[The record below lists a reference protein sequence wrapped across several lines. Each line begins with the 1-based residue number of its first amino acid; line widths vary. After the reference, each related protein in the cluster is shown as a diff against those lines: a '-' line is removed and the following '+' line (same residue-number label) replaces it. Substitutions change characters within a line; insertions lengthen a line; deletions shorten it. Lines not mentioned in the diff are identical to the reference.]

1 MSFEKVA
8 GVICAGNISHDI
20 LVRPVEEFR
29 WGTNTWVED
38 YQEGMGGNGSN
49 SSFAMATLGVP
60 VRLLGMVGPDERGDA
75 LLAKLSGAGADVSF
89 VERSAQPTT
98 TTIVV
103 INRAGN
109 RLFFQRVGSSLE
121 AFSRPTVFSPELIRG
136 FSHYHQANLYS
147 LANLRRNS
155 GAQMEA
161 AKRAGLTTSIDTGW
175 ATDGRWVESLAPALP
190 WSDLLFVNEE
200 EAGMLTG
207 ESRPAAIA
215 LKLRSLGAG
224 DILLK
229 LGGRG
234 CAVFRGGDEYH
245 VPGFQVEAVD
255 TTGAG
260 DNFAAGFFSALQRGL
275 GWREAAEAAN
285 AVGAMCVE
293 RVGATNGVRSWDETR
308 LWMSKARRGGSEP
321 L

>member
-1 MSFEKVA
+1 MTPLT

-49 SSFAMATLGVP
+49 SSFALATLGVP
-60 VRLLGMVGPDERGDA
+60 VRLLGMVGPDAKGEA
-75 LLAKLSGAGADVSF
+75 LLAKLEQAGADVSF

-121 AFSRPTVFSPELIRG
+121 AFAQPTAFTSALTAG

-155 GAQMEA
+155 GAQMRA
-161 AKRAGLTTSIDTGW
+161 AKEAGLTTSIDTGW

-207 ESRPAAIA
+207 ESKPQAIA
-215 LKLRSLGAG
+215 AKLRSLGAR

-234 CAVFRGGDEYH
+234 CAGFQGGESYH

-260 DNFAAGFFSALQRGL
+260 DNFAAGFFAALLRGL
-275 GWREAAEAAN
+275 DWRGAAEVAN
-285 AVGAMCVE
+285 AVGAMCVMH
-293 RVGATNGVRSWDETR
+293 VGATNGVRSWDETMA
-308 LWMSKARRGGSEP
+308 WMARTPRGPVEP